1 MAFVPLTI
9 TAGPIEDSAL
19 NTNLSNMR
27 KYTNGQIVAG
37 DLAADWCTH
46 RQLMSGKYN
55 GTTNTMNFLSGV
67 QGGKIR
73 TAPRELVTYLSRY
86 NTCRNQGGS
95 LTLDN
100 SQFNFIPN
108 TMVTVSVPRQ
118 FSVLMVHFHI
128 EAVQED
134 DTINTSVSGNGTSYG
149 VIQLAM
155 WNKALDT
162 NAINNKTDG
171 SSKVRKDFIPLATVE
186 ENREN
191 ITNTGQGSASKANV
205 LKRFPKMGTFL
216 KNSVAAGSWRIG
228 LVGKTNGAKVK
239 FIQWSISV
247 EGWL

>member
-86 NTCRNQGGS
+86 NTCRNQGAS
-95 LTLDN
+95 LTLFQTLWLQSLYPGN
-100 SQFNFIPN
+100 LVYLWFIFILKP
-108 TMVTVSVPRQ
+108 
-118 FSVLMVHFHI
+118 F
-128 EAVQED
+128 
-134 DTINTSVSGNGTSYG
+134 
-149 VIQLAM
+149 
-155 WNKALDT
+155 
-162 NAINNKTDG
+162 
-171 SSKVRKDFIPLATVE
+171 RKMTL
-186 ENREN
+186 
-191 ITNTGQGSASKANV
+191 
-205 LKRFPKMGTFL
+205 
-216 KNSVAAGSWRIG
+216 
-228 LVGKTNGAKVK
+228 
-239 FIQWSISV
+239 
-247 EGWL
+247 